1 MQDNYKFNC
10 FQRLELID
18 KLEKIMSS
26 DDKSTEVRKELYEE
40 FYQLSESVKTI
51 QKKVKDRVEDTVYQL
66 KLLSEM
72 ILCLQ

>member
-10 FQRLELID
+10 FQRLYLID

-40 FYQLSESVKTI
+40 FDQLSESVKTI
-51 QKKVKDRVEDTVYQL
+51 KKKVKDRAEDTVYQL
-66 KLLSEM
+66 K
-72 ILCLQ
+72 